1 MQLVQTNGVKS
12 AYCWHLAI
20 YDLIDYANAFNFGLN
35 SFVNIYQWHSGL
47 LSVWQKL
54 QLNKEFK

>member
-35 SFVNIYQWHSGL
+35 SFVNISMAQRVALGL
-47 LSVWQKL
+47 AKIAI
-54 QLNKEFK
+54 K